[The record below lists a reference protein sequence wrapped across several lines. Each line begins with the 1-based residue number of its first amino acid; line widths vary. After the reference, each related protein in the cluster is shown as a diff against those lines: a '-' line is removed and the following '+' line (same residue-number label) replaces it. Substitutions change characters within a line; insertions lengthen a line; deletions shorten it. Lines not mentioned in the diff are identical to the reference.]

1 MKKFIATIF
10 LITGLTLQ
18 ARVVARPVSVRP
30 VSRPMVHRA
39 TPVRV
44 STPKPVSVRP
54 TPTIKTHVSTPA
66 KTITPVK
73 TMSSTPNTRVYTTPT
88 SNFSSSPSPTITT
101 TGSSNFLQNWLLY
114 RAVSNNH
121 GSDKNELNQAII
133 EVEQE
138 IKKLSVDPI
147 KNKDEIAFLNE
158 VLKRL
163 KRKKG
168 L

>member
-1 MKKFIATIF
+1 MKKLLLGLFLTTTI
-10 LITGLTLQ
+10 LSYG
-18 ARVVARPVSVRP
+18 RVVARPVSVRP
-30 VSRPMVHRA
+30 VSRPIIHRA

-44 STPKPVSVRP
+44 STPKPISVRP
-54 TPTIKTHVSTPA
+54 TPTVKTHVATPT

-88 SNFSSSPSPTITT
+88 SNFSSSPSSTITT

-138 IKKLSVDPI
+138 IKKLSVDPV